1 MLKIYQREAI
11 ERLDTFCND
20 IQSKPITQ
28 SFKDITSNQYL
39 EVDDFSNPYVC
50 VRIPT
55 GGGKTFIASK
65 SIRILVN
72 EYLQKDYHVVLW
84 LAPSDKIVTQT
95 LEALKD
101 KRHFYRKVLDKEFD
115 NINVMS
121 IKESYKQKFDP
132 INELVIIVGT
142 IQSFRTNS
150 KDMRKFY
157 EENSNYYEL
166 LKDRDVV
173 PSLKSVM
180 EHFKPIIIL
189 DEAHKSGSAL
199 SVESLLQLD
208 PSFILELTATPTM
221 KTQRAKKIYAS
232 NILYS
237 VSATALKKENMIKL
251 PILLKTLDDSMAILK
266 DGVEK
271 RIDLEEIT
279 KIEYLNTDKYIRPIN
294 LIRADENRGDDSLT
308 YDKIK
313 TILIED
319 FKIDESHIAIQTGNK
334 KEIDGID
341 LLSPKCEIRYIIT
354 VDALK
359 EGWDC
364 PFAYVLSVVSNMNSE
379 TAIEQLIGR
388 VLRMPYIEKKYKKE
402 LGYSY
407 VFVASNSFEKVAE
420 NIGQT
425 LVKSGFE
432 KMEAEISI
440 SNAVNTNENVLNTG
454 LWAEILYKESQ
465 IEIKEDIK
473 IEDFSKKSIDP
484 YIDINTQTNKISIIG
499 LPTKSKRPQFKKDLK
514 KAMPEI
520 YHKELDAILE
530 KMEDFSSDK
539 DGIISDIELPKLM
552 IEDDGEI
559 REFEES
565 IIFDYIEI
573 DDKDLLKNAILT
585 ESEFNIELNEHL
597 GIIDIENDK
606 LRKREVTAEQQ
617 SLFDIQEN
625 EDVKKVLNEHIMN
638 SENKETIAKLS
649 VSIAKIVVDE
659 NRDILR
665 VLESRQLNTFISLV
679 ILSLLEKRKDIDIF
693 ILKSKKYLLKKAI
706 LNKLNKIVLESKKLS
721 FKNLFDSNRFSF
733 DNNSCF
739 VFSPSGT
746 YNPNPD
752 KRSEEFKKHKYPKV
766 HKFDSQEEYKV
777 AKYIDSMENVI
788 TWVRNIDCD
797 YNNSFRLL
805 TSTGNFYPDFIIHF
819 NNGIT
824 AVAEY
829 KGAVYIPEYEK
840 NKKPIGDA
848 WGMQDE
854 KYRFL
859 SLYNDNFEDELKKII
874 K

>member
-1 MLKIYQREAI
+1 MLKTYQKEAI
-11 ERLDTFCND
+11 ERLDTFCNN
-20 IQSKPITQ
+20 ITSKSITQ

-72 EYLQKDYHVVLW
+72 EYLQKDYHIVLW

-121 IKESYKQKFDP
+121 IRESYKQKFDP
-132 INELVIIVGT
+132 TNELVIIIGT

-150 KDMRKFY
+150 KDIRKFY
-157 EENSNYYEL
+157 EENSNYYEM

-237 VSATALKKENMIKL
+237 VSATALKKEDMIKL

-271 RIDLEEIT
+271 RIDLEEIA

-407 VFVASNSFEKVAE
+407 VFVASNSFEEVAE

-425 LVKSGFE
+425 LVNSGFE
-432 KMEAEISI
+432 QMEAEISI
-440 SNAVNTNENVLNTG
+440 NNAVNTNESVLNTG
-454 LWAEILYKESQ
+454 LWADILYKESQ

-473 IEDFSKKSIDP
+473 IEDFSKKSIEP
-484 YIDINTQTNKISIIG
+484 YIDINTQTNKVSIIG
-499 LPTKSKRPQFKKDLK
+499 LPTKSKREQFKKDLK
-514 KAMPEI
+514 KAMPET
-520 YHKELDAILE
+520 YHKELDSILE

-559 REFEES
+559 REFIEDV
-565 IIFDYIEI
+565 IFEYIEI
-573 DDKDLLKNAILT
+573 DDKDLLKNAVLS
-585 ESEFNIELNEHL
+585 ESEFNIDLNEHL

-638 SENKETIAKLS
+638 SENKEAIAKLS

-679 ILSLLEKRKDIDIF
+679 ILNLLEKRKDIDIF
-693 ILKSKKYLLKKAI
+693 ILKSKKYLLKRAI

-766 HKFDSQEEYKV
+766 HKFDSQEEYDV
-777 AKYIDSMENVI
+777 AKYIDKMENVI
-788 TWVRNIDCD
+788 TWVRNIDRD
-797 YNNSFRLL
+797 YNNSFRLP

-819 NNGIT
+819 DNGIT

-829 KGAVYIPEYEK
+829 KGTVYIPEYEK

-859 SLYNDNFEDELKKII
+859 SLYDDNFEDELKKII